1 MKYFPFYIDLKKK
14 SVLLIGGGEVAERKL
29 DLLIKAKA
37 NVTLISPETTLYILD
52 IAEKNNI
59 KIINEEYSSQYLD
72 KKYSFVIAATNNEKL
87 NKSIA
92 LDANKNNI
100 LVNVVDRPEI
110 CDFIFPSI
118 LERGDITVSVS
129 TGGAS
134 PVLARMLRT
143 KLETM
148 IPGAYGKVAKIIA
161 ENRVMV
167 REKLKQ
173 SQSNKIFWEQM
184 LNSKFLELVLSGQE
198 AEALE
203 YLNTSIDN
211 INEDKINQGEV
222 YLVGAGPGDP
232 DLLTFRALRLMQ
244 QCDVVLYDRLV
255 QPAIMD
261 LVRRDAKKIYVG
273 KERDNHVVRQHEINN
288 LLVEY
293 AKKGNK
299 VLRLKGG
306 DPFIFGRGGEEID
319 TLVDHK
325 VSFQVVPG
333 ITSASGCSA
342 YSGIPLTHRDHAQSC
357 IFVTGHLK
365 DGRLELNWEKL
376 IQPNQTIVFY
386 MGLVSIDIICTELTK
401 HGLDKNTL
409 CALVQQGTT
418 VNQRVF
424 TSNLRELPELVK
436 KEKPKPPTILII
448 GSVVSLRDKLR
459 WYEGTISHRD

>member
-29 DLLIKAKA
+29 DLLIKAEA
-37 NVTLISPETTLYILD
+37 NVTVVSPETTPYILD
-52 IAEKNNI
+52 IVEKNNI

-203 YLNTSIDN
+203 YLNASIDN

-244 QCDVVLYDRLV
+244 QADIALFDRLV
-255 QPAIMD
+255 HPDIIN
-261 LVRRDAKKIYVG
+261 LIRRDAKKIYVG
-273 KERDNHVVRQHEINN
+273 KERDFHVVRQEEINE
-288 LLVEY
+288 LLVKY
-293 AKKGNK
+293 AKEGNR

-319 TLVDHK
+319 TLVDEK
-325 VSFQVVPG
+325 ISFQVVPG

-357 IFVTGHLK
+357 VFVTGHLK
-365 DGRLELNWEKL
+365 DGKLNLNWDNLVQDK
-376 IQPNQTIVFY
+376 QTIVFY
-386 MGLVSIDIICTELTK
+386 MGLVSIDIICNELIN
-401 HGLDKNTL
+401 HGLSETTP
-409 CALVQQGTT
+409 CALIQQGTT
-418 VNQRVF
+418 SDQKEYISTLKDMPSV
-424 TSNLRELPELVK
+424 VK
-436 KEKPKPPTILII
+436 QKKPSAPTIFII
-448 GSVVSLRDKLR
+448 GTVVRLRDKLN
-459 WYEGTISHRD
+459 WYKTD